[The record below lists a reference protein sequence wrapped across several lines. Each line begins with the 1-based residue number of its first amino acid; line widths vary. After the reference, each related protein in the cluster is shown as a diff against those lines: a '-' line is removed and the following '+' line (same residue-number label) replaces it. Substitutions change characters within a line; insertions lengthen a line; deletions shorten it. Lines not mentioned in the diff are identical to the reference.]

1 MAFKLNSHLENIF
14 VRAFGTPKELSL
26 GETKQLSINIELF
39 QVFCSLFC
47 PLFRIRIRIRI
58 LVLSTEA

>member
-39 QVFCSLFC
+39 QVFCSTGFVDRSLIHV
-47 PLFRIRIRIRI
+47 IRA
-58 LVLSTEA
+58 LAQLGS